1 MPFSVGTNWD
11 DQLITACAEYPEVT
25 DFFASLPSAV
35 IGHGRPIRSVP
46 KVDRDDLKR
55 HVELIHRHGRTFT
68 YLLNAPSLGG
78 RQFEPGIRNRI
89 VELVDWLVD
98 VGVDALTVS
107 LPDLVDLVKRRH
119 PKIGVKISHNSTVLT
134 TEQARMYQEQGADLI
149 CLMRS
154 THRRFELLQEMVE
167 TLSIPV
173 QLIATS
179 GCVSG
184 CVNMVSLYHM
194 SQTCS
199 LTREGRADTPDG
211 RHGQGFCFSWCH
223 AKKLEKPEEIL
234 KAAFIRPEDLGLYE
248 KLGVSEFKLDTRVL
262 ATPAIL
268 QRVKAYNERAWEG
281 DLQGLISVFQL
292 GYDTRVG
299 TQMGTGGKVTVR
311 KLHDG
316 GREAAFKRFFSLAE
330 YVDFKRLLELDSKA
344 VDGFIEGLKKKP
356 CSASC
361 GGCDYC
367 SRIAEKAQAWS
378 EEDRKKLLEIIRE
391 YRKALYAR

>member
-11 DQLITACAEYPEVT
+11 DELIGACAEYPEVT

-46 KVDRDDLKR
+46 KVTREEVRR
-55 HVELIHRHGRTFT
+55 HVDLIHRHGRTFT

-78 RQFEPGIRNRI
+78 RQFDPGIRNRI
-89 VELVDWLVD
+89 VELVGWLAD
-98 VGVDALTVS
+98 IGVDAMTAS
-107 LPDLVDLVKRRH
+107 LPDLVQMVKQRH

-134 TEQARMYQEQGADLI
+134 TAQARMYQELGADLI

-154 THRRFELLQEMVE
+154 THRRFDLLEEMVAN
-167 TLSIPV
+167 LSIPV

-199 LTREGRADTPDG
+199 LTREGREDTPEG

-234 KAAFIRPEDLGLYE
+234 KAAFIRPEDLSVYE
-248 KLGVSEFKLDTRVL
+248 ELGINEFKLDTRVL
-262 ATPAIL
+262 STPAIL
-268 QRVKAYNERAWEG
+268 QRVKAYGDRVWEG

-292 GYDTRVG
+292 GYETRVG

-316 GREAAFKRFFSLAE
+316 GRQAAFKRFFSLAE
-330 YVDFKRLLELDSKA
+330 FVDFKRLLELDSNA
-344 VDGFIEGLKKKP
+344 VDGFIQGLKKMP
-356 CSASC
+356 CSSSC
-361 GGCDYC
+361 DGCDYC
-367 SRIAEKAQAWS
+367 SRIAQKALQWND
-378 EEDRKKLLEIIRE
+378 EDRKKLLEIIKE
-391 YRKALYAR
+391 YRKALYER